1 MPDQNS
7 VVRSLSD
14 CVEQY
19 DAYLLKIRGLSKS
32 TRNLHR
38 HVVRKLLRSSFPAD
52 HISWNELCFGDVVQ
66 FVTTEFKRLTKRATQ
81 RVWLMVLRSFLR
93 YLAAE
98 GHIPG
103 GWDAALPSIANRQHV
118 QLPRGLTR
126 QQLGALWTAS
136 EGSKPRDLRNR
147 ALFLLF
153 LRLGLRTEE
162 VANLEPGDIDWS
174 TGNLKVR
181 SAKTSRV
188 RTLPLAQDV
197 GEALVAYLRS
207 LHKRP
212 VRLFDPTRKP
222 PVPEQ
227 RYEVYVRNCIYYLF
241 RRAGIRDR
249 GPHSLRHTLATE
261 MVGKGATFK
270 AVSDV
275 LGHKS
280 ITTTLIYA
288 KLDLAALK
296 QVALPW
302 PGGAR

>member
-1 MPDQNS
+1 MPDRS
-7 VVRSLSD
+7 LVVTLLSD
-14 CVEQY
+14 CVAQY
-19 DAYLLKIRGLSKS
+19 DAHLLKIRGLSKS

-38 HVVRKLLRSSFPAD
+38 HVVRLLLRSSFPVGG
-52 HISWNELCFGDVVQ
+52 IVWNEFCFSDVVQ
-66 FVTTEFKRLTKRATQ
+66 FVTTEFQRLTSRATQ

-93 YLAAE
+93 YLAAK

-126 QQLGALWTAS
+126 RQVGALWTAS

-147 ALFLLF
+147 AIFLLF

-162 VANLEPGDIDWS
+162 VASLVPGDIDW
-174 TGNLKVR
+174 GNGSLKVR

-197 GEALVAYLRS
+197 GEALVAHLRS
-207 LHKRP
+207 LHQRP

-241 RRAGIRDR
+241 QRAGIRDR

-261 MVGKGATFK
+261 MVGKGASFK

-288 KLDLAALK
+288 KLDLEALK

>member
-1 MPDQNS
+1 MQDRS
-7 VVRSLSD
+7 IIVVSLSD
-14 CVEQY
+14 CVAEY
-19 DAYLLKIRGLSKS
+19 DAHLLKLRGLSKS
-32 TRNLHR
+32 TRRLHR
-38 HVVRKLLRSSFPAD
+38 HVVHRLLSSSFPAGRFFW
-52 HISWNELCFGDVVQ
+52 HEFYFSAVAR
-66 FVTTEFKRLTKRATQ
+66 FVASEFRRLQSRATQ
-81 RVWLMVLRSFLR
+81 QVWLMVLRSFLR

-103 GWDAALPSIANRQHV
+103 GWDAALPGIANRQHA
-118 QLPRGLTR
+118 QLPRGLTP
-126 QQLGALWTAS
+126 QQISALWTAS
-136 EGSKPRDLRNR
+136 EGLKPRDLHNR

-162 VANLEPGDIDWS
+162 VAALLPSDIDWRNG
-174 TGNLKVR
+174 TLKVR
-181 SAKTSRV
+181 SAKTCRV

-197 GEALVAYLRS
+197 GEALVVYLRS
-207 LHKRP
+207 LPTRP
-212 VRLFDPTRKP
+212 LRLFDPTRKP

-227 RYEVYVRNCIYYLF
+227 RYEVYVKNCIYYLL
-241 RRAGIRDR
+241 RCAGIRDR

-280 ITTTLIYA
+280 ITTTLVYA
-288 KLDLAALK
+288 KLDLMALM

-302 PGGAR
+302 PGGAL